1 MSTTEFK
8 VGDEVKEDSNGG
20 LCTILCIVDQDRVVV
35 HCHITTC
42 NYILHPQRF
51 KLHRSFKSILVGEV
65 GEDIVPDLHYDR
77 VQVEEEIR
85 VNLLKLIY
93 LKEREDV

>member
-1 MSTTEFK
+1 MSTTEFN
-8 VGDEVKEDSNGG
+8 VGDEVINKGVIGTIVYVMDSFD
-20 LCTILCIVDQDRVVV
+20 VFVKW
-35 HCHITTC
+35 HITGNTSMVMRSS
-42 NYILHPQRF
+42 LR
-51 KLHRSFKSILVGEV
+51 LHRSFKSILVGEV